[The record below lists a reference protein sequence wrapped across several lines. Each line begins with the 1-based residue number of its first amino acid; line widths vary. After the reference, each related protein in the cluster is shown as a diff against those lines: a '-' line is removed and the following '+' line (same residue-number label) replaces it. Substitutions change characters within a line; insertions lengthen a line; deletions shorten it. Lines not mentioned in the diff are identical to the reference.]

1 VRARG
6 PDARGCALK
15 TKKRRNPKRSR
26 HLRAFAGSMPYFAS
40 GSGVGQQ
47 QLPRAGAGAAAP
59 GAALETGAAPPI
71 LVRPMGFAVVTDVIT
86 ERGGRMAGEKKRS
99 VKAFALALS

>member
-1 VRARG
+1 MRARG
-6 PDARGCALK
+6 PDARGDALK
-15 TKKRRNPKRSR
+15 TRKRRHPKRSR

-47 QLPRAGAGAAAP
+47 QLPRAGAGAAP

-71 LVRPMGFAVVTDVIT
+71 LVRPMGFAVVTDGTDVIT
-86 ERGGRMAGEKKRS
+86 C
-99 VKAFALALS
+99 